1 MMSLPLWLSGPMFFP
16 GRRVHDVTFCLA
28 AWSDVPSGRSGLS
41 HGPSHGP
48 SKGGETPLEEDPL

>member
-1 MMSLPLWLSGPMFFP
+1 MSLPLRLSGSMFFP

-28 AWSDVPSGRSGLS
+28 AWSDVPSGGSGLS

-48 SKGGETPLEEDPL
+48 SKGEGDPLEEDPL